1 MLIGFLC
8 RDEKDWLDFRKRV
21 ADVCLPSFF
30 FLYSK
35 ADLTMSSLQLPRTI
49 FSVQDE
55 MPTWPSDS
63 VDSIGLESISEP
75 DDMDL
80 DDDEINDD
88 GAGVGVVDD
97 NEAEEEEEEE
107 GEVVEFDDEGA
118 GGEEEVDSENFFDTL
133 SGSASTSNT
142 SAGSPCHRH
151 KRLKSEDV
159 DTEEDPVGPLTPGPN
174 SRFDIV
180 VPSVRKGGREEKD
193 ADEYRGFED
202 DEDDGSGDDIE
213 DDWIDPSLPSPPST
227 SRPGTLPLP
236 KPLQQPQPLPPTVPM
251 KIHGSP
257 SVSSSSSSS
266 SPPVLA
272 SKSKSS
278 SSKQS
283 SSTSNLKVKIGKSKK
298 QIPVPVPHIRLLAQ
312 QQQQP
317 QEQHYPF
324 PVAPVDGPWVSSP
337 QHRVASSQ
345 DRGGGGGGAS
355 NGQGNQRNSA
365 EIATTEKRMHNARAR
380 DGGRTQSGGVKG
392 ILPEG

>member
-1 MLIGFLC
+1 MGFQEEGCRCMLFY
-8 RDEKDWLDFRKRV
+8 
-21 ADVCLPSFF
+21 F
-30 FLYSK
+30 FLYPK
-35 ADLTMSSLQLPRTI
+35 ADLSMSSLQLPRTI
-49 FSVQDE
+49 FSIQDE

-63 VDSIGLESISEP
+63 DESIGLESISEP

-80 DDDEINDD
+80 DDDEVNDD
-88 GAGVGVVDD
+88 DAAVGVVGD

-118 GGEEEVDSENFFDTL
+118 AGEEEVDSEKFFDTL

-142 SAGSPCHRH
+142 SVSSPRHRH

-159 DTEEDPVGPLTPGPN
+159 DTEEDPVDPVTPGPN

-180 VPSVRKGGREEKD
+180 IPSSRKGGREEKD
-193 ADEYRGFED
+193 VDEYRGFED

-227 SRPGTLPLP
+227 SRPGPRPLP
-236 KPLQQPQPLPPTVPM
+236 KPLQQPQPLPPPVPM
-251 KIHGSP
+251 KDHESP
-257 SVSSSSSSS
+257 SVSSSSSLS

-283 SSTSNLKVKIGKSKK
+283 SSTNNSVKVKIEKSKK
-298 QIPVPVPHIRLLAQ
+298 QIPVPVPQVRLLAQ
-312 QQQQP
+312 QQRQQP

-324 PVAPVDGPWVSSP
+324 PVAPVDDPWVSSP

-345 DRGGGGGGAS
+345 DRSGGGGAS
-355 NGQGNQRNSA
+355 NGQGNQHISA
-365 EIATTEKRMHNARAR
+365 EIATTEKRMHTARAR